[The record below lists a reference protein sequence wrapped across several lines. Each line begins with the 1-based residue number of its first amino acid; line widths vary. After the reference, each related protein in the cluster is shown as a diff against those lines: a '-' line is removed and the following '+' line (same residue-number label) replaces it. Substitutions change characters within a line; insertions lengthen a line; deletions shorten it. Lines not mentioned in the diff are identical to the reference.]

1 LKEAFEEKGKVY
13 EMEED
18 GGGGVRI
25 RVANLPKVGNPDK
38 QFIRKKKRIRL
49 LTLIV

>member
-1 LKEAFEEKGKVY
+1 LYDDAGSRAGGSAEKQFL
-13 EMEED
+13 
-18 GGGGVRI
+18 RI